1 MNKLSNI
8 DNDKKKEDQKQKLEN
23 DIKKFL
29 TAVSEEGIEK
39 ENICAPIPA
48 NLVENLRA
56 YAANEFTTLANICR
70 EILIVFAAKKN
81 LLPTQ
86 NLKTGGKIPS
96 EKSEINAERMVRTY
110 IDKI

>member
-8 DNDKKKEDQKQKLEN
+8 DNKDQKQKLEN

-29 TAVSEEGIEK
+29 TSVKEDGIEK
-39 ENICAPIPA
+39 ENVCAPIPA

-56 YAANEFTTLANICR
+56 YAANEFTTLANVCR
-70 EILIVFAAKKN
+70 EVLIVFAAKKN

-86 NLKTGGKIPS
+86 NLKTGGKISS
-96 EKSEINAERMVRTY
+96 EKSELNAERMVRTY
-110 IDKI
+110 GDK